1 MMKNNMFPLVASVGM
16 ALALASCQG
25 TDTEAPTV
33 CTGLGAANSVTA
45 AEIDAVAGDHI
56 DLEDVFCDNEA
67 LSQVRYDIH
76 NGEGHAHEASG
87 EDEEHDHG
95 LVLHS
100 GTEWSVYELI
110 DVTGTEASTD
120 LHVEVP
126 NTARGVWHFIVD
138 VLDEAGNVSTYN
150 TDIHVENTYMPEFTL
165 TSVGGEDPNMWHG
178 EPTWSAGSSVVVS
191 GSVTDEDGIASAEL
205 SLVDEATELPEW
217 GPVLLTEFD
226 AFTETVEVPV
236 DASGEFHFEMTATC
250 NAGVSM
256 ETGFHVEV
264 E

>member
-1 MMKNNMFPLVASVGM
+1 MMKNNMLPLAACVGM

-25 TDTEAPTV
+25 TDREKPTV
-33 CTGLGAANSVTA
+33 CTGLGATYSVTA
-45 AEIDAVAGDHI
+45 AEIDVLADSHI
-56 DLEDVFCDNEA
+56 DLADVFCDNEG

-76 NGEGHAHEASG
+76 NGAGHAHEASG
-87 EDEEHDHG
+87 EDDHG

-110 DVTGTEASTD
+110 DVSGTEASTD

-126 NTARGVWHFIVD
+126 NTARGVWHFIVN

-178 EPTWSAGSSVVVS
+178 EPTWSAGSPVVVS
-191 GSVTDEDGIASAEL
+191 GSVTDGDGIASAEL
-205 SLVDEATELPEW
+205 SLVDEATELPVW
-217 GPVLLTEFD
+217 GPVSLTEFD
-226 AFTETVEVPV
+226 AFTDTVEVPANV
-236 DASGEFHFEMTATC
+236 SGEFHFEMTATC